1 MKKLERKGQKGAE
14 HDGKREDKKKVYYSE
29 TIKVGVQHETNI
41 MLFFLI
47 HRLIFTYNNTSGSK
61 VNIQL

>member
-47 HRLIFTYNNTSGSK
+47 HRFFNFHL
-61 VNIQL
+61 